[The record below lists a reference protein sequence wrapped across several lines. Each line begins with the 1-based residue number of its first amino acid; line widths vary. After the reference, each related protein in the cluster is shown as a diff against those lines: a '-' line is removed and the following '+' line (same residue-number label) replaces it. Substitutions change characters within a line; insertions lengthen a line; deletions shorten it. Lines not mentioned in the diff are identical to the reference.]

1 MPMFPKL
8 SPSILS
14 ADFAR
19 LGEEVKRVESL
30 GIDEIH
36 IDVMDGH
43 FVPNITIGPP
53 VIRSLRKESGAFFDS
68 HLMIERPA
76 RYFEDFLKAGSDGI
90 TCHVEVPEAE
100 ECVNLARKEGIRA
113 GISLNP
119 ETPVEKVMPYLGKA
133 DMFLVMSVHPGFGGQ
148 KFIPDVLPKV
158 EALRRAIDAE
168 GLDSI
173 IQIDGGMNT
182 ETAPLAVKAGVDIVV
197 AGSAVFRGDV
207 EANVRSMLAA
217 IKRNYGD
224 SQDRYL

>member
-1 MPMFPKL
+1 MLPKL

-19 LGEEVKRVESL
+19 LGEEVRKVEAL

-43 FVPNITIGPP
+43 FVPNITIGAP
-53 VIRSLRKESGAFFDS
+53 VIRSLRKESKSFFDS

-76 RYFEDFLKAGSDGI
+76 RYFDDFLKAGSDGI
-90 TCHVEVPEAE
+90 TCHVEVEEAD
-100 ECVNLARKEGIRA
+100 ECIALAKKEGIRA

-119 ETPVEKVMPYLGKA
+119 ETPVEKVLPYVGKT

-148 KFIPDVLPKV
+148 KFMPEVLPKV
-158 EALRRAIDAE
+158 EALRHAIDKE
-168 GLDSI
+168 GLDTI
-173 IQIDGGMNT
+173 IQIDGGMNP
-182 ETAPLAVKAGVDIVV
+182 ESAPLAVKAGVDIVV

-207 EANVRSMLAA
+207 EENISRMMKA
-217 IKRNYGD
+217 IMG
-224 SQDRYL
+224 

>member
-1 MPMFPKL
+1 MSPKL

-19 LGEEVKRVESL
+19 LGEEVRRVEAL

-43 FVPNITIGPP
+43 FVPNITIGAP
-53 VIRSLRKESGAFFDS
+53 VIRSLRKESKAFFDS

-90 TCHVEVPEAE
+90 TCHVEVKEAD
-100 ECVNLARKEGIRA
+100 ECIALSKKEGIRA

-119 ETPVEKVMPYLGKA
+119 ETPVEKAMPYVGKV

-148 KFIPDVLPKV
+148 KFMPEVLPKV
-158 EALRRAIDAE
+158 EALRRAIDEE
-168 GLDSI
+168 GLDTL

-182 ETAPLAVKAGVDIVV
+182 ESAPLAVKSGVDIVV
-197 AGSAVFRGDV
+197 AGSAVFKGDV
-207 EANVRSMLAA
+207 EENISRMMKA
-217 IKRNYGD
+217 IMG
-224 SQDRYL
+224 